1 LPIRARL
8 NRASPEDAALR
19 RPPPRGRRNT
29 WGGPACFFALLLAL
43 WLPAFALAAPIAEKK
58 AELSELRGRI
68 DGLRHD
74 LAKSEESKAY
84 AADQLRETESSIS
97 NANRRLH
104 ELGLARSQTQAELAD
119 LELQTQRLL
128 RQTETQQHQ
137 LAKLMFRH
145 YVRGDSDA
153 LQLVIAG
160 RDPNQAARDYHFLTL
175 LSKAKAE
182 LIGSLRS
189 AAAEKAR
196 LAGAAREQADKL
208 AAIEQQRQ
216 QERAALVLQRQQR
229 QATLAKVADRIKAQR
244 REIDTMKRDEQRLG
258 KLIEGLARI
267 AVVRPHAKAKPG
279 RTETADLRTEHVPDP
294 AKAGGAFAAL
304 KGKLRLPVRGDVA
317 GRFGARRAE
326 GGATWKGLFIRAAE
340 GAEVHA
346 VAGGNVVF
354 SDWLRGFGNLMI
366 VDHGNGFLSVYGNNE
381 SLLLQPGETVAGG
394 QVIATVG
401 NSGGN
406 SESGL
411 YFELRH
417 QGQAF
422 DPLKWASL
430 R

>member
-1 LPIRARL
+1 MPTRARPSSF
-8 NRASPEDAALR
+8 AGALL
-19 RPPPRGRRNT
+19 
-29 WGGPACFFALLLAL
+29 CALLL
-43 WLPAFALAAPIAEKK
+43 LPVLAPAAPIAEKK
-58 AELSELRGRI
+58 AELSDLRGRI
-68 DGLRHD
+68 DALRRD

-97 NANRRLH
+97 DANRRLR
-104 ELGLARSQTQAELAD
+104 ELGLGRAQTQAELAD
-119 LELQTQRLL
+119 LQQQTQRLL
-128 RQTETQQHQ
+128 QQTETQQQQ
-137 LAKLMFRH
+137 LARLMFRH
-145 YVRGDSDA
+145 YVRGDTDA

-175 LSKAKAE
+175 LSKAKAD
-182 LIGSLRS
+182 LIGSLRA

-196 LAGAAREQADKL
+196 LADAARGKAEQL
-208 AAIEQQRQ
+208 AAIEQQQ
-216 QERAALVLQRQQR
+216 QQARAALMAQRQQR
-229 QATLAKVADRIKAQR
+229 HATLAKVADRIKAQR
-244 REIDTMKRDEQRLG
+244 REIDTMRRDEQRLG

-267 AVVRPHAKAKPG
+267 AAARPHAKAKSARAAPEAALSN
-279 RTETADLRTEHVPDP
+279 RHLPDP
-294 AKAGGAFAAL
+294 ASAGGAFAAL
-304 KGKLRLPVRGDVA
+304 KGKLRLPVRGTIE
-317 GRFGARRAE
+317 GRFGGRRAE

-340 GAEVHA
+340 GTEVHA
-346 VAGGNVVF
+346 VAPGSVVF

-366 VDHGNGFLSVYGNNE
+366 VDHGDGFLSVYGNNE
-381 SLLLQPGETVAGG
+381 SLLLQAGETVTAG

-406 SESGL
+406 PESGL

>member
-1 LPIRARL
+1 LPTRARPSKAFL
-8 NRASPEDAALR
+8 LP
-19 RPPPRGRRNT
+19 
-29 WGGPACFFALLLAL
+29 LLLAL
-43 WLPAFALAAPIAEKK
+43 LLPAGASAAPVAEKK
-58 AELSELRGRI
+58 AELSDLRGRI
-68 DGLRHD
+68 DALRRD

-97 NANRRLH
+97 DANRRLR
-104 ELGLARSQTQAELAD
+104 ELGLARAQTRAELGDLEQQTQ
-119 LELQTQRLL
+119 TLL
-128 RQTETQQHQ
+128 HQTENQQQQ
-137 LAKLMFRH
+137 LARLMFRH
-145 YVRGDSDA
+145 YVRGESDA
-153 LQLVIAG
+153 LQTVIAG

-175 LSKAKAE
+175 LSKAKAD
-182 LIGSLRS
+182 LIGSLR
-189 AAAEKAR
+189 AAATEKAR
-196 LAGAAREQADKL
+196 LADAAREKADKL
-208 AAIEQQRQ
+208 AAIEQQQ
-216 QERAALVLQRQQR
+216 QHERGALLAQRQQR

-244 REIDTMKRDEQRLG
+244 REIGAMQKDEQRLG

-267 AVVRPHAKAKPG
+267 AAAHPRPKTKPG
-279 RTETADLRTEHVPDP
+279 RAPAEAALSNRHVPDP
-294 AKAGGAFAAL
+294 SAAGGAFAAL
-304 KGKLRLPVRGDVA
+304 KGKLRLPVRGNVE
-317 GRFGARRAE
+317 GRFGAKRAE

-346 VAGGNVVF
+346 VAPGSVVF

-366 VDHGNGFLSVYGNNE
+366 VDHGDGFLSVYGNNE
-381 SLLLQPGETVAGG
+381 SLLIQAGETVNAG